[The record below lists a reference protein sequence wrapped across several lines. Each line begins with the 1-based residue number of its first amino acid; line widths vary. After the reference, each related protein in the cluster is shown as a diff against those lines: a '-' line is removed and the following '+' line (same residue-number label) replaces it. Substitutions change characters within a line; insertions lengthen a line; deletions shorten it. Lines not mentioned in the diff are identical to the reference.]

1 MANTGEEEDMQK
13 KEKILRLAAR
23 GAASVLA
30 SKLYADANAASC
42 IMTYQP
48 KAPEALAKFKK
59 VSS

>member
-1 MANTGEEEDMQK
+1 MQK